1 MYCGNCGK
9 QMPDQA
15 EFCPSCGAA
24 NPSAAKGS
32 PADIRP
38 LGHTKAASRLSLF
51 RIVLILLGILH
62 VLAFFGLS
70 YAELYGMGVL
80 LSHALPG
87 ELTAMRYITFSLD
100 AASSGLIDGGT
111 MALNVV
117 SCLLPALLGLGVI
130 LTNLSRKGYV
140 RSLILSVCLL
150 LVYLFLGAVF
160 GTLESSGYAA
170 TSGGALA
177 CLMAV
182 LTIAVSAAGLLLD
195 RRT

>member
-1 MYCGNCGK
+1 
-9 QMPDQA
+9 
-15 EFCPSCGAA
+15 
-24 NPSAAKGS
+24 
-32 PADIRP
+32 
-38 LGHTKAASRLSLF
+38 
-51 RIVLILLGILH
+51 
-62 VLAFFGLS
+62 
-70 YAELYGMGVL
+70 MGVL

-160 GTLESSGYAA
+160 GTLESSGYEEP
-170 TSGGALA
+170 LKMIA
-177 CLMAV
+177 CKRLFTCCFCV
-182 LTIAVSAAGLLLD
+182 LGIGNSACF
-195 RRT
+195 